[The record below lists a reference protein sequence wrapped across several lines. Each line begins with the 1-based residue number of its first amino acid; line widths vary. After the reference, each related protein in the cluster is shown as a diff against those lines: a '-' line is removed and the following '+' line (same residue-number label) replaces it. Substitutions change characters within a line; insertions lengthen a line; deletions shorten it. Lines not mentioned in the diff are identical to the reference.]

1 MSHPNDEIDVEEA
14 LAASDDDFEDSEEGG
29 DYADADQGDADYDD
43 DDGGGDSNG
52 ESNGNG
58 HARAERSENG
68 SVNGSRRRRTRR
80 RPEGR
85 RSDGPEYT
93 GDERAQLAL
102 RFVTDLIR
110 EMEMDCRVRL
120 RRPREESAQDE
131 INIEISGK
139 DSGRIIGKK
148 GQVLQALQFL
158 THRVV
163 NRPGQERRHILVD
176 AEGYRNRRDNSLASM
191 ARRLGK
197 QAVEQG
203 KIITF
208 EPMNPRDRRVVH
220 LALAKF
226 EGVITKS
233 DGEGDDRRVQI
244 IPVRR

>member
-1 MSHPNDEIDVEEA
+1 MTTEERVDSVSEQTETPSIEESNDERRASSEAPREKRGGKPKSNNKRKSIEPPDDKSA
-14 LAASDDDFEDSEEGG
+14 LALEFVTHVIEDMEVDCEVILQEPGEDSPEEI
-29 DYADADQGDADYDD
+29 
-43 DDGGGDSNG
+43 S
-52 ESNGNG
+52 
-58 HARAERSENG
+58 
-68 SVNGSRRRRTRR
+68 
-80 RPEGR
+80 
-85 RSDGPEYT
+85 
-93 GDERAQLAL
+93 
-102 RFVTDLIR
+102 
-110 EMEMDCRVRL
+110 
-120 RRPREESAQDE
+120 
-131 INIEISGK
+131 IEIVGK

-163 NRPGQERRHILVD
+163 NRPGEERRHILVD
-176 AEGYRNRRDNSLASM
+176 AEGYRSRRDDNLASM
-191 ARRLGK
+191 AKKLGK
-197 QAVEQG
+197 EALKLG

>member
-1 MSHPNDEIDVEEA
+1 MSHQDDRVPEQDQDQPSGPPPQLSSTEAADE
-14 LAASDDDFEDSEEGG
+14 AA
-29 DYADADQGDADYDD
+29 
-43 DDGGGDSNG
+43 
-52 ESNGNG
+52 
-58 HARAERSENG
+58 
-68 SVNGSRRRRTRR
+68 
-80 RPEGR
+80 P
-85 RSDGPEYT
+85 
-93 GDERAQLAL
+93 DERAQDDAEAAKRPRRERHREEYTPPDERSRAAL
-102 RFVTDLIR
+102 EFVQNVIED
-110 EMEMDCRVRL
+110 MGMDCQVRL
-120 RRPREESAQDE
+120 KRPPEENPDE
-131 INIEISGK
+131 IIVEIVGK

-158 THRVV
+158 THRVI

-176 AEGYRNRRDNSLASM
+176 AEGYRSRRDNTLATM

-197 QAVEQG
+197 QAVELG

-220 LALAKF
+220 MALAKF